1 MTTKQ
6 ELSELRRHSSDRG
19 QTEGTVEEA
28 AGPSRRPLVSIVI
41 SNFNGAGYLRRC
53 LNALLQLNY
62 PSVEIIVVD
71 AGSTDDSVAILQSD
85 FSTVKVV
92 EAGRIGIGEAIN
104 NGIRLSRGDLLLLH
118 YNIDEIAAPAFLDR
132 LVDVLQSFQGVRAVG
147 GTPVFGWAAGILGR
161 HGGVVVPTG

>member
-19 QTEGTVEEA
+19 QTEVTVGEA

-104 NGIRLSRGDLLLLH
+104 NGIRLSRGDLLLLD

-132 LVDVLQSFQGVRAVG
+132 LVDGLPSSVRVGCVG
-147 GTPVFGWAAGILGR
+147 GNRLLGGAAGIGDSI
-161 HGGVVVPTG
+161 GGIVFL